1 MRSTR
6 KENHAEVDELIEKG
20 LGREAR
26 LRILK
31 FLIKNPSREESL
43 TKYRIAVL
51 TGLKG
56 KAVDGHLSKLVET
69 GWVQSTQINDLKKY
83 RVNSRNPNIP
93 HLIDFF
99 TRIKYV

>member
-83 RVNSRNPNIP
+83 RVNSRNPNIH

>member
-6 KENHAEVDELIEKG
+6 EEHHPEVDELVEKG

-31 FLIKNPSREESL
+31 FLIKNPSREKSL

-56 KAVDGHLSKLVET
+56 KAVEEHLNKLVET
-69 GWVQSTQINDLKKY
+69 GWVQFTQVNDLKKY
-83 RVNSRNPNIP
+83 GVNSKNPNIL